1 MTIVL
6 KGAVPVLP
14 AKNVAEAV
22 AFYRDK
28 LGFMPLFDMGNY
40 AGVGRGPVEFH
51 LDGSDASAKPISARV
66 NLEGVD
72 ALHDEI
78 NPKGIVMPT
87 EPLETKPWGL
97 RQFSVLDPFGNRIT
111 FAQAAR

>member
-66 NLEGVD
+66 NLEGRR
-72 ALHDEI
+72 LYRLTC
-78 NPKGIVMPT
+78 PT
-87 EPLETKPWGL
+87 TSACGADRPAYLA
-97 RQFSVLDPFGNRIT
+97 RQVCDVQIG
-111 FAQAAR
+111 ARPGGRSG